1 MTKHERAIL
10 AEADDDPVHIRI
22 GTPDDV
28 HRMMDIA
35 MLAVIENGFCSVNK
49 EKLLN
54 PIWSALNLNHGIVG
68 IIGEPGELIQ
78 ATVLLMVG
86 SVFYSDEPILEERA
100 IFVRPEYRSA
110 KGGRAARLC
119 EFSRNTSDRLGL
131 PLAIGVLSSHRTEAK
146 VRMYSRI
153 MGPPSG
159 AYWLYNVTTGGHA
172 QVEER

>member
-1 MTKHERAIL
+1 MTKHEKFAD
-10 AEADDDPVHIRI
+10 EADADVKVRI

-28 HRMMDIA
+28 HRMMEIA
-35 MLAVIENGFCSVNK
+35 LLAVSENGFCSVNQ

-54 PIWSALNLNHGIVG
+54 PIWAALNLNHGIVG
-68 IIGEPGELIQ
+68 IIGAPGDLIQ
-78 ATVLLMVG
+78 ATVLLVVG
-86 SVFYSDEPILEERA
+86 TVFYSDDPILEERA
-100 IFVRPEYRSA
+100 IYVRPEYRSA

-159 AYWLYNVTTGGHA
+159 AYWLYNVTTGGHS
-172 QVEER
+172 QVEGQ